1 MIRLVLAATV
11 LATQSPSASALF
23 RQGNTQYVGIH
34 YWLQNDDGSRLTEAR
49 AQPARQYSVHL
60 RSNVAGFLVVFLTAD
75 GSELTPRSY
84 PSYGGL
90 ELRQGG
96 EFTLPGTYHLAQN
109 GSSERIV
116 FLFARSQTEVVRTS
130 NQAIEKLAR
139 LGPALISET
148 LADGVE
154 LGTYVV
160 NRNGAQ
166 PSAAIR
172 LTR

>member
-1 MIRLVLAATV
+1 MIRLVLAATL

-84 PSYGGL
+84 PPYGGL

-96 EFTLPGTYHLAQN
+96 
-109 GSSERIV
+109 ERIV

-130 NQAIEKLAR
+130 DQAIEKLAR

-160 NRNGAQ
+160 NRKGAQ

>member
-1 MIRLVLAATV
+1 
-11 LATQSPSASALF
+11 
-23 RQGNTQYVGIH
+23 
-34 YWLQNDDGSRLTEAR
+34 
-49 AQPARQYSVHL
+49 
-60 RSNVAGFLVVFLTAD
+60 
-75 GSELTPRSY
+75 
-84 PSYGGL
+84 L